1 MTSKT
6 TPQATSQTT
15 PQATSLAGHRHKPT
29 RVEDRGR
36 LAVDLARAVRGE
48 VRFDRGS
55 QALYANDASVFRQ
68 VPIGVVIPRDADD
81 VLAALAVCR
90 DHDVPVLARGC
101 GTGLA
106 GQSVNA
112 AVVFDFSKYM
122 HQIVSLDAK
131 TRTARVQP
139 GVICDQLRGAAAEHG
154 LTFSVDPATH
164 DRCTLGGMI
173 GNNSC
178 GTHSV
183 MGGKTVD
190 NVLELDVVTYD
201 GTRMTVGPTSPQEY
215 ERIVAGGGRQ
225 AEIYQALKALAE
237 RYEPLIRDKF
247 PEVPRRVSGYNLPD
261 LLPDKEFNL
270 ARALT
275 GTEST
280 CVLVLEAKVRLLPD
294 PPHHALLVVGYADAA
309 AAADH
314 VPALLQTQGL
324 IGLIECVTDEHEP
337 PYPAKITKDQVKKLT
352 SALREGTP
360 NRRRIALQMVRDLLD
375 ESSFDASPAHAVP
388 GPVARTAA
396 KVAGKL
402 HGDDH

>member
-1 MTSKT
+1 M
-6 TPQATSQTT
+6 
-15 PQATSLAGHRHKPT
+15 
-29 RVEDRGR
+29 
-36 LAVDLARAVRGE
+36 DLARAVRGE